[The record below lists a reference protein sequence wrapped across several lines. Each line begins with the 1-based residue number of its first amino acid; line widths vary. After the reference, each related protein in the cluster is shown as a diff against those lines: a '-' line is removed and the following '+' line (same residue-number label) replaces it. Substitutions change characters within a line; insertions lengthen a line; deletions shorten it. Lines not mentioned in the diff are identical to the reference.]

1 MLRTS
6 VEVRFPVHTTLVDMS
21 SLLEALAQAS
31 ADCLFARATAN
42 GCMQGDELRL
52 MTQWEAVHRPTAFAQ
67 ASQHAASSYTMVF
80 RTSGDT
86 PRDALA
92 RILPPELR
100 AAYDVGALTLWYA
113 GLAPTNTFEITLR
126 YGERRDALLRERME
140 RERTELRRQQKA
152 DAGAEAVARCI
163 DRII

>member
-1 MLRTS
+1 
-6 VEVRFPVHTTLVDMS
+6 MS

-31 ADCLFARATAN
+31 ADCLYARATAN
-42 GCMQGDELRL
+42 GFLHGDELKL
-52 MTQWEAVHRPTAFAQ
+52 ATQWESVHRPAAFAQ

-92 RILPPELR
+92 RMLPPELR
-100 AAYDVGALTLWYA
+100 AAYDAGALTLWYA

-126 YGERRDALLRERME
+126 YGELRDALLQQRVDRERAALRLQRQQDE
-140 RERTELRRQQKA
+140 AAEAEEARFVAAAARLLRR
-152 DAGAEAVARCI
+152 
-163 DRII
+163 

>member
-1 MLRTS
+1 M
-6 VEVRFPVHTTLVDMS
+6 HTTRVDMS

-31 ADCLFARATAN
+31 ADCLYARATAN

-100 AAYDVGALTLWYA
+100 AAYDAGELTLWYA

-126 YGERRDALLRERME
+126 FGERRDALLRARME
-140 RERTELRRQQKA
+140 RERAELRRQQ
-152 DAGAEAVARCI
+152 DAVEAAARASTEL